1 MKVLI
6 KLTIVL
12 AIENNK
18 FFLIN
23 LTFFQKCGI
32 VHIFT
37 FSLLIESHQLKITRI

>member
-23 LTFFQKCGI
+23 LTFFKNAA
-32 VHIFT
+32 
-37 FSLLIESHQLKITRI
+37 